1 MVLKEVEPEKLRTL
15 AELKIAPTAEH
26 AAATANDAINQSKS
40 DAQLKQLNLAA
51 SEYQKSENKLV
62 AALGRA
68 AEGLLKKNNL
78 EDANLVLGM
87 AELLTRSGELKPK
100 YTEAW
105 KHDFESY
112 VSTFLKKIEKGLTD
126 EDRKEALLTSA
137 VVVNNIG
144 NAARIEKLDYFS
156 EKAQSPKW
164 KESTRNFVTGAIE
177 GIKALYEQEKFEE
190 GDKALG
196 YLDFFINTIL
206 KEGIKGNEGRTAVEQ
221 AVLLQLGGE
230 REKAEE
236 MFKKGLQQYGTTIV
250 VRQLWE
256 QYAKLESTYNMI
268 SDAYGKSEKAEGI
281 LAEAKNAL
289 DSRRVNVAV
298 KKLNEFAEA
307 INKHVKKNMLA
318 KLDEIESDLKATSK
332 VMEGYKEGLKQYVSE
347 FPEQVKGIVK
357 KIENVT
363 SDSEI
368 LLNELKSV
376 KKDYESG
383 RVDEKKTEKFFL
395 SLQKFSAEKKDVIGT
410 VSTATLLFGNIKAYE
425 QYVLALKMSTVDPA
439 RKGTAIE
446 SLNKATTNMKKSL
459 ELVIKEGSESKGAKE
474 QYEKGIY
481 NVIGAIALLDLERLP
496 YQEEEKKL
504 TFFKQGFTTIYDKC
518 AKAED
523 TKDVWELNGTLHN
536 GLRAVLATDDKLF
549 ATKEAGLQQDIM
561 LLTKYLNNHYIAK
574 ITGKK
579 EGLLS
584 SATVKEYKDAV
595 ARDSETLAKKIEHA
609 ELINS
614 LLKTAAT
621 FIPGFFPA
629 VFTAMAVET
638 AVKEY
643 EITNKISW
651 STGLMLAASALAFR
665 GAIGLG
671 METATLGAKIAN
683 TTLNVTEGMIGT
695 TLAVHGGYSTYQ
707 MFKEG
712 RYEEGIANMV
722 MFALPLFHT
731 AAKKPLMTY
740 MGKKVPAFR
749 RLTGEFVSED
759 AINTQLK
766 KFGFAEMK
774 ELVKTELEKA
784 KAAKEHLVRFEWT
797 TVPGTLIAIPAVK
810 KIKVEKPTVSDVL
823 KRITTGNREQYVEA
837 LKEYNIIP
845 TGKGKVAENFYETV
859 KANSEYIKGSLK
871 EIREGEGKLIYK
883 DDYELYRALNNEMK
897 EGGKTAAAE
906 VFETGTGHF
915 EFLILDK
922 GKTWQLNNIGKEFG
936 DLGLFIYFKAA
947 KNLEKEFGIPAV
959 RLTAEGDEILI
970 IFTGKNFG
978 KGKEYVAALGKEI
991 NRIAT
996 EMGLKGPLKDA
1007 ITSFGA
1013 VEVKTVATLDE
1024 RGRVTFTADLKGE
1037 TKTLELNTI
1046 LSTAEAMQ
1054 KIEELEKLGVQTGPL
1069 LGFLE
1074 LSAPKLEGIVDIE
1087 NLPKEVKLDEFV
1099 SIRFDF
1105 EKGIKNSLWELTNM
1119 AGKGVSQVDN
1129 GVIGPSVL
1137 NLLGHPVTDALTAKY
1152 LLALQNAFDRRG
1164 LPITI
1169 YKAGPLT
1176 AGLRFAAPLTEKQ
1189 VSAFNKAIEEA
1200 RVAVKTDPELAAK
1213 GIKIENM
1220 ELYAGKTKDEV
1231 TYKIAE
1237 RVVGREMTSENYERM
1252 KQIVTV
1258 LHLNPDEMLAG
1269 RAFDK
1274 ETTKLLKNVQNTKW
1288 VRNPEDLVHYL
1299 RSNGV
1304 SEESIIKLFED
1315 LGVFFGEKTKK
1326 ETMPPSPLKTVKE
1339 GEAPAVYAT
1348 KVVRVGE
1355 KKAPEEEIKP
1365 AAPAKETAKQKQVG
1379 VDEYQQKLNLLQPQ
1393 YANYAKNHFRNNLPD
1408 PTTLENVLILFGD
1421 RSGPRSEVYD
1431 NFQKVMWKESIGGN
1445 AGVLKVAINGWYN
1458 PKDGKILAFGNVQNI
1473 PENIRNMGKEFTF
1486 IVDLKTG
1493 KLHVVKGK
1501 ESPSLNKLEGMQVT
1515 APLEDVLKSLQ
1526 KVEAAPAEKGA
1537 ELTRAAITD
1546 FETGKTIQPWKLVKE
1561 NEKEKYAKQVWNVYN
1576 KSYGK
1581 VGLIYDNP
1589 EELLK
1594 RLPLWYVSLDPNGN
1608 VNAFATFSET
1618 PYGKR
1623 LGLVGALPDSPQGKA
1638 AAKALIKE
1646 FSTLEGWYGAVSGRP
1661 AQIAIIDA
1669 GAPVV
1674 SFKTAQKIM
1683 GKPKGAKFSSAQRDI
1698 GKIKKMEGYE
1708 TSPIVLEAAERTGKS
1723 VKDLKFEDLVEE
1735 AVLRGEIPNT
1745 PQAKENCYAIVQTI
1759 GGKKTVVIKVMVG
1772 SPIVE

>member
-26 AAATANDAINQSKS
+26 AIDTANYTINQSKS

-105 KHDFESY
+105 KHDFENY
-112 VSTFLKKIEKGLTD
+112 VFTFLKKIEKGLTD

-425 QYVLALKMSTVDPA
+425 QYVLALKMSAVDPA

-459 ELVIKEGSESKGAKE
+459 EFVIKEGSESKGAKE

-683 TTLNVTEGMIGT
+683 TTLNVTEGIIGT

-766 KFGFAEMK
+766 KSELPEMK
-774 ELVKTELEKA
+774 ELLKTGLEKA
-784 KAAKEHLVRFEWT
+784 KEKVKAVEELPVRIEVEGT
-797 TVPGTLIAIPAVK
+797 TVPIPIFSVSGTLRTWLPTREMVTEKAPVKKKPLPVTKVTKKEITAAKTVEMAPTEEVGKVPIIEEKVFGKEDSEKIELETALKKVYPGLMDALTKARFEREAGDLINIYLRMSKEEKSDLLRYCKLAKDEKNLAFLIEFEAAISTAGKSIEKTYGLKDGTLRDAYEKSLTKVIAKEKVADNLGIELKELPAARNEEYTKFQNLADDHHLWSILLDGKLLTEIQGIIKGGRITEIEFVNGLLGAYRISVVDPKGRITDFYVRRVSCVPDALGSKISKRIGIPAPDVIAFGSDGKEFSYTTSIGVK
-810 KIKVEKPTVSDVL
+810 GNYGILTNIREFKGKITLAGKSIKVETVAAEPLSKLKASPELTKFFEEHQKEFLKELGEMQGKAFAAGFWDRHEGNAWFMKLRVL
-823 KRITTGNREQYVEA
+823 KPEDAKLLKKQGHFVEEENGTYYIYKFGHID
-837 LKEYNIIP
+837 LDTVGTYPMEFIP
-845 TGKGKVAENFYETV
+845 TAELT
-859 KANSEYIKGSLK
+859 A
-871 EIREGEGKLIYK
+871 RE
-883 DDYELYRALNNEMK
+883 AS
-897 EGGKTAAAE
+897 
-906 VFETGTGHF
+906 FETIKERFGNEDYKRVF
-915 EFLILDK
+915 
-922 GKTWQLNNIGKEFG
+922 KT
-936 DLGLFIYFKAA
+936 LFI
-947 KNLEKEFGIPAV
+947 LM
-959 RLTAEGDEILI
+959 
-970 IFTGKNFG
+970 
-978 KGKEYVAALGKEI
+978 KGREPSTSE
-991 NRIAT
+991 
-996 EMGLKGPLKDA
+996 E
-1007 ITSFGA
+1007 ITSFMKEIYAPFAEGWKSGITELSKPEYKDVLTAAFKKHDGKPIGLAIELKDLADQITAGKSIELKMPFGGEDTYRASDITGRTPFIAKGERIVNSVKLEELHGRLYELVKGEKEGKENGGRIILKEKLWPNEIALLMKNGA
-1013 VEVKTVATLDE
+1013 EVVSFAGKDFLYIPHEKLTAMNVAAFEILERAGKSGDVFMLYKEGKKVKTKNEFFDALMPYEGEERYMVPWEKVPESHRTIPLSVGVIEPRKFKVYSFKEEIPPELRESAVAVKRYGD
-1024 RGRVTFTADLKGE
+1024 
-1037 TKTLELNTI
+1037 TI
-1046 LSTAEAMQ
+1046 IAEIGGGA
-1054 KIEELEKLGVQTGPL
+1054 KLGVPVVETG
-1069 LGFLE
+1069 GISCLE
-1074 LSAPKLEGIVDIE
+1074 
-1087 NLPKEVKLDEFV
+1087 
-1099 SIRFDF
+1099 
-1105 EKGIKNSLWELTNM
+1105 
-1119 AGKGVSQVDN
+1119 
-1129 GVIGPSVL
+1129 
-1137 NLLGHPVTDALTAKY
+1137 Y
-1152 LLALQNAFDRRG
+1152 LLQM
-1164 LPITI
+1164 
-1169 YKAGPLT
+1169 GP
-1176 AGLRFAAPLTEKQ
+1176 
-1189 VSAFNKAIEEA
+1189 
-1200 RVAVKTDPELAAK
+1200 
-1213 GIKIENM
+1213 
-1220 ELYAGKTKDEV
+1220 
-1231 TYKIAE
+1231 
-1237 RVVGREMTSENYERM
+1237 
-1252 KQIVTV
+1252 
-1258 LHLNPDEMLAG
+1258 
-1269 RAFDK
+1269 
-1274 ETTKLLKNVQNTKW
+1274 
-1288 VRNPEDLVHYL
+1288 
-1299 RSNGV
+1299 
-1304 SEESIIKLFED
+1304 
-1315 LGVFFGEKTKK
+1315 
-1326 ETMPPSPLKTVKE
+1326 
-1339 GEAPAVYAT
+1339 
-1348 KVVRVGE
+1348 
-1355 KKAPEEEIKP
+1355 
-1365 AAPAKETAKQKQVG
+1365 
-1379 VDEYQQKLNLLQPQ
+1379 
-1393 YANYAKNHFRNNLPD
+1393 
-1408 PTTLENVLILFGD
+1408 
-1421 RSGPRSEVYD
+1421 
-1431 NFQKVMWKESIGGN
+1431 
-1445 AGVLKVAINGWYN
+1445 
-1458 PKDGKILAFGNVQNI
+1458 
-1473 PENIRNMGKEFTF
+1473 
-1486 IVDLKTG
+1486 
-1493 KLHVVKGK
+1493 
-1501 ESPSLNKLEGMQVT
+1501 NKLESVV
-1515 APLEDVLKSLQ
+1515 LEPSFNL
-1526 KVEAAPAEKGA
+1526 AE
-1537 ELTRAAITD
+1537 
-1546 FETGKTIQPWKLVKE
+1546 E
-1561 NEKEKYAKQVWNVYN
+1561 N
-1576 KSYGK
+1576 
-1581 VGLIYDNP
+1581 
-1589 EELLK
+1589 
-1594 RLPLWYVSLDPNGN
+1594 
-1608 VNAFATFSET
+1608 
-1618 PYGKR
+1618 
-1623 LGLVGALPDSPQGKA
+1623 
-1638 AAKALIKE
+1638 
-1646 FSTLEGWYGAVSGRP
+1646 
-1661 AQIAIIDA
+1661 
-1669 GAPVV
+1669 
-1674 SFKTAQKIM
+1674 M
-1683 GKPKGAKFSSAQRDI
+1683 
-1698 GKIKKMEGYE
+1698 IKKI
-1708 TSPIVLEAAERTGKS
+1708 P
-1723 VKDLKFEDLVEE
+1723 VKK
-1735 AVLRGEIPNT
+1735 
-1745 PQAKENCYAIVQTI
+1745 
-1759 GGKKTVVIKVMVG
+1759 
-1772 SPIVE
+1772 